1 MGKANRAAT
10 LGNPLGNPLG
20 APADVDDG
28 TVLRELLA
36 RGSSCLPAK
45 VRDALVLL
53 APPTCGLDEPPVWQ
67 EQASSG
73 QASSGQA
80 SGGQASGGAGS
91 GGAGSGGRRAGSAGW
106 RVGVRSRMRVGL

>member
-20 APADVDDG
+20 APVDVDDG
-28 TVLRELLA
+28 RVLRDLLA

-53 APPTCGLDEPPVWQ
+53 APPTYGLDEPPVWQ

-73 QASSGQA
+73 QASSGQ
-80 SGGQASGGAGS
+80 GS
-91 GGAGSGGRRAGSAGW
+91 GGAGSGGRASGGVGGRGR
-106 RVGVRSRMRVGL
+106 RVGGGA